1 VGRLRAQ
8 DPAAWFEL
16 WENFG
21 PILRAQLAKWGRGRI
36 GVETVQDLSQET
48 LAALAGAID
57 RHDPDKGARFS
68 TWLLA
73 IAKHTL
79 GGEMDRRMALK
90 RGAGK
95 KPLTLDED
103 WMGRDGGAGPGQRY
117 ENAVFGA
124 KVSAAIRLVERESEF
139 MDFMV
144 YRMRVFDGA
153 SGKKVAEDLGVS
165 EPTVSRRLSRI
176 RERLRTRLGE
186 VITRYSFTEDELD
199 EASRKGL
206 ELNPT
211 KADDAL
217 FDEALAEIYHTQIE
231 QVREETVD

>member
-1 VGRLRAQ
+1 
-8 DPAAWFEL
+8 
-16 WENFG
+16 
-21 PILRAQLAKWGRGRI
+21 
-36 GVETVQDLSQET
+36 
-48 LAALAGAID
+48 
-57 RHDPDKGARFS
+57 
-68 TWLLA
+68 
-73 IAKHTL
+73 
-79 GGEMDRRMALK
+79 
-90 RGAGK
+90 
-95 KPLTLDED
+95 
-103 WMGRDGGAGPGQRY
+103 MGRDGGAGPGQRY